1 VEDTGIGIAPE
12 VQRKIFQAF
21 EQADSS
27 MTRRYGGTGLGLTIA
42 ARLAGLMGGTIRVR
56 STPGRGSTFTFTV
69 RFERGTDRPAAPT
82 PAPEEEA
89 APQRRLRILLAE
101 DHEVNQVLARRLLE
115 RRGHEVTVVDDGRKA
130 LDALRGGGFDLALL
144 DVQMPELDGLS
155 VVARLRE
162 EERGTGR
169 RLPVLA
175 LTAFSMKGDRERCLA
190 AGMDGYLSKPIRAAE
205 LYAAVDR
212 LATPPAPSPP
222 AADSLLDPAT
232 IRAACG
238 GDQEL
243 LDEIT
248 GVFRK
253 KAPALLAAVRDA
265 VARRDPAALA
275 RAAHACRGVVATF
288 SGAAA
293 ATARA
298 LEQLGRSGSLEG
310 ADAACAELAEQFAR
324 LDRELLGLRADDLG

>member
-1 VEDTGIGIAPE
+1 
-12 VQRKIFQAF
+12 
-21 EQADSS
+21 
-27 MTRRYGGTGLGLTIA
+27 
-42 ARLAGLMGGTIRVR
+42 
-56 STPGRGSTFTFTV
+56 
-69 RFERGTDRPAAPT
+69 
-82 PAPEEEA
+82 
-89 APQRRLRILLAE
+89 
-101 DHEVNQVLARRLLE
+101 
-115 RRGHEVTVVDDGRKA
+115 
-130 LDALRGGGFDLALL
+130 
-144 DVQMPELDGLS
+144 
-155 VVARLRE
+155 
-162 EERGTGR
+162 
-169 RLPVLA
+169 
-175 LTAFSMKGDRERCLA
+175 
-190 AGMDGYLSKPIRAAE
+190 PIRAAE

-222 AADSLLDPAT
+222 AADSLLDPA

-238 GDQEL
+238 GEQEL